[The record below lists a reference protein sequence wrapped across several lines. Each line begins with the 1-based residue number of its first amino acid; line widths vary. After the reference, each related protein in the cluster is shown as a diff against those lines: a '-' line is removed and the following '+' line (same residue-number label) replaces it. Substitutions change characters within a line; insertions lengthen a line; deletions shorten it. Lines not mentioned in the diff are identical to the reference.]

1 MIVSLARTGGFTGLR
16 VRSTVDTDD
25 LTDLPG
31 DRVTAAVRALE
42 ELASA
47 PPEGPPAGAG
57 QPVYRLTLQR
67 PSGAQVVELVEAQVP
82 DALRPLLTELVRRAG
97 PGA

>member
-1 MIVSLARTGGFTGLR
+1 
-16 VRSTVDTDD
+16 VDTDD

-47 PPEGPPAGAG
+47 PPERPSVRGG
-57 QPVYRLTLQR
+57 QPVYRLGLQR
-67 PSGAQVVELVEAQVP
+67 PSGSQVVELVEAQIP